1 MKRKGAKDEKTV
13 EVGRLLEILEEQ
25 AKPTFSVCIAG
36 GIDAVFSVTALAAI
50 LIILG
55 SLAVSQPHLLYL
67 VLQAI
72 ELCQVFSH
80 AVVYG
85 IRDNDIRKKIVE
97 VYNNIRGPKKSK
109 VITLNGQ

>member
-1 MKRKGAKDEKTV
+1 MK
-13 EVGRLLEILEEQ
+13 VGRLLEILEEQ
-25 AKPTFSVCIAG
+25 VKPTFSVCIAG
-36 GIDAVFSVTALAAI
+36 GIDALVYVIALAFI

-55 SLAVSQPHLLYL
+55 SLAVSQQHLLYL
-67 VLQAI
+67 VLQAII

-85 IRDNDIRKKIVE
+85 VRDNDIRKKIVE
-97 VYNNIRGPKKSK
+97 VYKNIRGPKKSK